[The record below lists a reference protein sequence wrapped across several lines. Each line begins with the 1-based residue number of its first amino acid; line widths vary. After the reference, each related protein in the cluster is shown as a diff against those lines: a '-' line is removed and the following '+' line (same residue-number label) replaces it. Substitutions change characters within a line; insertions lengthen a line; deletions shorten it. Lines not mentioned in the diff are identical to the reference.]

1 MSRKSEKESYHVPKR
16 LFLLFGLVVL
26 LFFVLI
32 GRLAYMQL
40 VNRDFYMRKMATASK
55 KMVTTPSVRGEIFDA
70 TGKVLVGNQTK
81 QVVSF
86 TRSNTMTGETLK
98 ETAEHLSQ
106 LVNLSSIKMTDRQ
119 LVDYYLADTEVYR
132 EVVSQLPREQRQTSD
147 GNLLPEAEIYNNAV
161 ASVDVSQLNYSDEEK
176 KVAYLYSQMNAVANF
191 ATGNIATDELT
202 PEQAAL
208 IAAGGSRMP
217 GVFISTSWDRTK
229 ADSSL
234 APLLGNVSTEE
245 TGLPAEEVDDYLAKG
260 YSLNDRVGTSYL
272 EKSYEEQLQGKRSV
286 KEVHLDKNGNFE
298 RLEDVSAGEKGKNLK
313 LTIDSQ
319 FQAGVEDI
327 LRNHF
332 SAELVKG
339 TATYSEGAYAVALNP
354 ETGAILAMAGIKHD
368 LDSGELTTDTLGAYT
383 NVFVPGSVV
392 KGATLTSGWENGVIS
407 GNQVLTDQPMN
418 IPGMNVIN
426 SWFTQYGSRDITAVQ
441 ALEYSSNTYMV
452 QIALDLLGAPYGSGQ
467 AINSENVPS
476 AMEKLRSSFAEY
488 GLGTSTGVDLPNE
501 SLGYI
506 PSDFH
511 YGNVLTNAFGQFDN
525 YTALQLA
532 QYAATVA
539 NGGRR
544 LAPHLVEG
552 IYQSQKLGELGELV
566 ETLPVQELNRVGIS
580 EEDMGLIQ
588 QGFYNV
594 VHGGSSLTTGTAM
607 SQAAVSISAK
617 TGTAETFVTT
627 SGGDVQNAVNT
638 NVVAYAPSSNPQIAV
653 AVVFPHNT
661 DLLTSVSH
669 NITRDII
676 NLYTNRERQE

>member
-1 MSRKSEKESYHVPKR
+1 MSRKSEKVSYHVPKR
-16 LFLLFGLVVL
+16 LFLLFGVVVC
-26 LFFVLI
+26 LFLVLI

-40 VNRDFYMRKMATASK
+40 YNKDFYVKKMATASK
-55 KMVTTPSVRGEIFDA
+55 KTVTTPSVRGEIFDA
-70 TGKVLVGNQTK
+70 TGKVLVSNKTK

-86 TRSNTMTGETLK
+86 TRSNTMTGDTLK
-98 ETAEHLSQ
+98 EAAQNLSQ
-106 LVNLSSIKMTDRQ
+106 LVTLSTIKMTDRQ
-119 LVDYYLADTEVYR
+119 LVDYYLADSYTYR
-132 EVVSQLPREQRQTSD
+132 EVVSKLPRDKRLTSD

-161 ASVDVSQLNYSDEEK
+161 DSVDAAQLNYTDEEK

-191 ATGNIATDELT
+191 ATGTIATDDLT

-217 GVFISTSWDRTK
+217 GISITTSWERSKGDT
-229 ADSSL
+229 SL
-234 APLLGNVSTEE
+234 SPLLGSVSTEE
-245 TGLPAEEVDDYLAKG
+245 AGLPAEEVDAYLKKG

-272 EKSYEEQLQGKRSV
+272 EKQYEEQLQGKRAV

-298 RLEDVSAGEKGKNLK
+298 SISNLSDGEKGYNLK
-313 LTIDSQ
+313 LTVSDQ
-319 FQAGVEDI
+319 FQSGVENI

-332 SAELVKG
+332 SAELAKG
-339 TATYSEGAYAVALNP
+339 NATYSEGTYAVALNP

-368 LDSGELTTDTLGAYT
+368 LESGELTTDTLGAYT

-392 KGATLTSGWENGVIS
+392 KGATLSAGWENGVIS
-407 GNQVLTDQPMN
+407 GNQTLTDQPMN

-426 SWFTQYGSRDITAVQ
+426 SWFTQYGSRPITAVQ

-452 QIALDLLGAPYGSGQ
+452 QIALDLLGAPYGSGK
-467 AINSENVPS
+467 AIDEENVKP
-476 AMEKLRSSFAEY
+476 AMEKLRSTFAQY

-506 PSDFH
+506 PSDYH
-511 YGNVLTNAFGQFDN
+511 YGNVITNAFGQFDN

-544 LAPHLVEG
+544 IAPHLVEG
-552 IYQSQKLGELGELV
+552 IYRSQKLGEVGDLV
-566 ETLPVQELNRVGIS
+566 EKKEGQELNRIPIS
-580 EEDMGLIQ
+580 GDDMGFIQ

-594 VHGGSSLTTGTAM
+594 VHGSSSFTTGTVMNQGA
-607 SQAAVSISAK
+607 SVAISAK
-617 TGTAETFVTT
+617 TGTAETFVTNKE
-627 SGGDVQNAVNT
+627 GQVQNSINT
-638 NVVAYAPSSNPQIAV
+638 NVVAYAPSSNPKIAV
-653 AVVFPHNT
+653 AVIFPHNT
-661 DLLTSVSH
+661 DLDAYVSH

-676 NLYTNRERQE
+676 NLYMSQQ